1 MNVNF
6 EYYKIFYNVAK
17 NKNITKTANEL
28 MISQPAVSKSIKNL
42 EEQIGCSLF
51 TRSKTGV
58 NLTEEGK
65 TLFNE
70 IKMAVEIMENAEL
83 KVNEMIDL
91 DFGILNIGIS
101 NTLTRNYLLPFI
113 KAFNNKHPRVKIK
126 IHTEPS
132 FILIDK
138 ARNGL
143 VDFIILNLPYNVPG
157 DFISYNLVEIHD
169 TFVASE
175 DFNHLKNKTIPL
187 KDLNNYPLILLAN
200 GSNGRY
206 FLDDFCNKENIVLTP
221 KYELASYSLVNEFIE
236 QGIGIGLVTKE
247 FVSDKLNMGTLFEI
261 KTTPSICSYQRHI
274 GIMYLKNKNF
284 NHCSREFLKLL
295 DYNIE
300 KEH

>member
-42 EEQIGCSLF
+42 EDQIGCSLF
-51 TRSKTGV
+51 TRSKSGV

-70 IKMAVEIMENAEL
+70 IKMAIEIIENAEL
-83 KVNEMIDL
+83 KVNEMVDL

-113 KAFNNKHPRVKIK
+113 KDFNSRHPKVKIK

-132 FILIDK
+132 FELINK

-157 DFISYNLVEIHD
+157 DFITYNLLEIHD
-169 TFVASE
+169 SFVANS
-175 DFNHLKNKTIPL
+175 DFSYLKDKTIPL
-187 KDLNNYPLILLAN
+187 KEISNYPLILLAQ

-206 FLDDFCNKENIVLTP
+206 FLDNFCSEEGIVLSP
-221 KYELASYSLVNEFIE
+221 KFELASYSLVTEFIE

-247 FVSDKLNMGTLFEI
+247 FVKDKLNNGLLFEV
-261 KTTPSICSYQRHI
+261 KTNPLISREKRHI
-274 GIMYLKNKNF
+274 GIMYLKGKNF

-295 DYNIE
+295 NCTIE
-300 KEH
+300 KDH